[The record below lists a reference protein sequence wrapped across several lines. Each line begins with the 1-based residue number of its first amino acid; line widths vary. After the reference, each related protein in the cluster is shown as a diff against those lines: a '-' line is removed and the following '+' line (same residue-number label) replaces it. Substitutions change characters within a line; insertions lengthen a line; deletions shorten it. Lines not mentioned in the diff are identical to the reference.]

1 MLSARNVEP
10 KAQKKVNEDL
20 ERVCGWCG
28 KSMGVVSGSGT
39 GQTHGICQSCKSDAL
54 AGKESPEMVA
64 YRQKKAAERSSKPP
78 QNESLNLTAA
88 FKASRRLS
96 KSQCT

>member
-28 KSMGVVSGSGT
+28 KSMGVVQQKPGPQPLQEYNKLTGPRPKEFDYPNYTPSPKQPETCMDCGNTFSAGPEDVKCPKCRAKGSK
-39 GQTHGICQSCKSDAL
+39 KS
-54 AGKESPEMVA
+54 K
-64 YRQKKAAERSSKPP
+64 
-78 QNESLNLTAA
+78 
-88 FKASRRLS
+88 
-96 KSQCT
+96 